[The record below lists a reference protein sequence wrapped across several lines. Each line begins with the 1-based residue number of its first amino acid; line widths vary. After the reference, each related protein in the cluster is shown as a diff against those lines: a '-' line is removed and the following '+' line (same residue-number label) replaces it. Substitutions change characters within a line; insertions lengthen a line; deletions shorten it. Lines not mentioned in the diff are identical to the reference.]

1 MRAVGHA
8 QLKHHTGY
16 EEERASYLLRA
27 RCARALRRSITVA
40 LVSVGLLFG
49 MRFLILVL
57 EAYTMISGERGA
69 DDDLVKLCRDGAARS
84 SVHMRRACMGA
95 EVDRASPVIVRAFT
109 RGAYNLGSE
118 VASMAAYP
126 LQSTA
131 MTSVLV
137 MSVLPWVGTLRALFL
152 GSGGRHGGTSEPEHT
167 VVILHNGDRP
177 DALGPRA
184 RTVGTPRLM
193 EACIDE
199 EETGR
204 EDWDDVDLQWDRK
217 HK

>member
-95 EVDRASPVIVRAFT
+95 EVDRASPVIVRFSAHAAARAARRAAAELVHICAGVDT
-109 RGAYNLGSE
+109 RYNERSYDGRKGEAGFDDDDGRGWCGGA
-118 VASMAAYP
+118 
-126 LQSTA
+126 QQR
-131 MTSVLV
+131 
-137 MSVLPWVGTLRALFL
+137 LPAP
-152 GSGGRHGGTSEPEHT
+152 HP
-167 VVILHNGDRP
+167 
-177 DALGPRA
+177 
-184 RTVGTPRLM
+184 
-193 EACIDE
+193 
-199 EETGR
+199 
-204 EDWDDVDLQWDRK
+204 
-217 HK
+217 